1 MLHTMYFGD
10 MISDHLFSVQ
20 KEHVRCLYCEA
31 TGARVVHPALEK
43 FHGGGSEFEKM
54 IRGEHSL
61 NNDFLICK
69 NEFAVQRLCS
79 VEEDFMYIDVN

>member
-1 MLHTMYFGD
+1 MYFGD

>member
-1 MLHTMYFGD
+1 MN
-10 MISDHLFSVQ
+10 
-20 KEHVRCLYCEA
+20 
-31 TGARVVHPALEK
+31 PASEK